1 MMKKQFNRMLQLAN
15 HTAAR
20 SENSELLSEDLI
32 QFENRI
38 EPTRR
43 ATFTT
48 HKRLLSCLQSQP
60 GSDFE
65 KRLKKMPLM
74 SLSQSMLES
83 CRELDGESPIRK
95 IMELCSSV
103 ENSLAKA
110 LVEHELQLEK
120 EVLDPLFKL
129 SEEELPNTL
138 KHKKQLAKLTLDWTA
153 AKNRLS
159 QATKSGNTGAAVQS
173 ATAKVDLLKDEVDE
187 IWRRVEQSKD
197 EYAADL
203 YHFASKEEEYS
214 NYFCSLLEA
223 QADYHRKS
231 LDALD
236 ALLPVLRSSTNT
248 SGGNM
253 ENPAFGQPLEEHLKT
268 CGREIALPIEA
279 CVMMMLEKGMKEE
292 GLFRLAAAASVLKRL
307 KSALDSGS
315 FDPME
320 FNSDSHAVAGA
331 LKSYLRELPQP
342 LMTFDLY
349 DEWFQ
354 AASEKDLPKKVESL
368 REVCAK
374 LPPESY
380 NNLRYLIKFLAKL
393 AEYQEVNKMTPSN
406 IAIVLGP
413 NLLWPRDEG
422 KVSLMDMASASS
434 VQVVSVMEPIIQ
446 NADSIFPEDL
456 DFSVSGMFGPSIL
469 YSNCTSPRKESSST
483 EQAQTLPPPVK
494 PITDQKEELIRI
506 RSAPSP
512 RCVNDESPSIPPPSS
527 PASTSGN
534 EPSKMEAQAVETR
547 SNLTLAVIDQ
557 TFNLSVRKVKKP
569 APTRPTFP
577 PPQQPKAS
585 LPWTS
590 NPVCASLTLP
600 ADERSIVTHRVS
612 VGPIRESSINPP
624 PASLTL
630 PADEKGIITRR
641 ATAGAIRAPAM
652 APPPV
657 PALHLH
663 QRTVSLDLPYSE
675 EVSLQGNLEAQQRP
689 NPEML
694 PSLPRCCQVGWN
706 KQPQPLPRSRV
717 FSASQ
722 AVRSSMKSEL
732 NGSSSVKQRGPQ
744 EQLPPAIT
752 EGAKEQS

>member
-1 MMKKQFNRMLQLAN
+1 MMKKQFNRMLQLAS
-15 HTAAR
+15 HTTGR

-43 ATFTT
+43 ATFNT
-48 HKRLLSCLQSQP
+48 HKRLLACLQSQQ

-74 SLSQSMLES
+74 TLSVSMADS
-83 CRELDGESPIRK
+83 CREMDSESSIRK
-95 IMELCSSV
+95 MMEVCCLV
-103 ENSLAKA
+103 ESTLAKV
-110 LVEHELQLEK
+110 LVEHEIHVEK

-129 SEEELPNTL
+129 SEEELPNIL
-138 KHKKQLAKLTLDWTA
+138 KHKKQLAKLTVDWTA
-153 AKNRLS
+153 AKNRLG

-173 ATAKVDLLKDEVDE
+173 MTAKVDLLKEEVEE
-187 IWRRVEQSKD
+187 IWRRVEQSK
-197 EYAADL
+197 
-203 YHFASKEEEYS
+203 
-214 NYFCSLLEA
+214 LLEA

-231 LDALD
+231 LKALD
-236 ALLPVLRSSTNT
+236 ALLPALKTSTNT
-248 SGGNM
+248 SGGRSG
-253 ENPAFGQPLEEHLKT
+253 NPTFGRPLDEHLKT

-279 CVMMMLEKGMKEE
+279 CVMMLLEKGMTEE

-307 KSALDSGS
+307 KFALDSGS
-315 FDPME
+315 FDPNE

-393 AEYQEVNKMTPSN
+393 AEYQEVNKMSPSN

-413 NLLWPRDEG
+413 NLLWPRNEG
-422 KVSLMDMASASS
+422 KVSLTDMASASS

-456 DFSVSGMFGPSIL
+456 DFNVSGMFGPSSL
-469 YSNCTSPRKESSST
+469 YSNYTSPKKESDT
-483 EQAQTLPPPVK
+483 MEQAQAFPPPVK
-494 PITDQKEELIRI
+494 EIVLQKEEC
-506 RSAPSP
+506 S
-512 RCVNDESPSIPPPSS
+512 NEESPSIPPLPSLPSS
-527 PASTSGN
+527 FGN
-534 EPSKMEAQAVETR
+534 GPSKVEAQPAETG
-547 SNLTLAVIDQ
+547 SNQ
-557 TFNLSVRKVKKP
+557 THTAIGQKTSLLVKKVKKP
-569 APTRPTFP
+569 ALSRPTYP
-577 PPQQPKAS
+577 PPQQPKPS

-600 ADERSIVTHRVS
+600 V
-612 VGPIRESSINPP
+612 
-624 PASLTL
+624 
-630 PADEKGIITRR
+630 DEKAIITRR
-641 ATAGAIRAPAM
+641 ATAGPVRTPSM
-652 APPPV
+652 PPPPV
-657 PALHLH
+657 PPPHTH
-663 QRTVSLDLPYSE
+663 QRAASLDLPYSD
-675 EVSLQGNLEAQQRP
+675 VVCPQGNPVASTQGSSKQTLDASGRDPQRATS
-689 NPEML
+689 EMQ
-694 PSLPRCCQVGWN
+694 PSQPRCCQVGWN

-717 FSASQ
+717 FSISQ
-722 AVRSSMKSEL
+722 AIPSNVNSEV
-732 NGSSSVKQRGPQ
+732 NGSSSMEKCGAQ
-744 EQLPPAIT
+744 EKLLSATT
-752 EGAKEQS
+752 ENTKEQS

>member
-1 MMKKQFNRMLQLAN
+1 MMKKQLNRMLQLAN

-43 ATFTT
+43 ATCVT
-48 HKRLLSCLQSQP
+48 HRKLVACLQAQP
-60 GSDFE
+60 GCE
-65 KRLKKMPLM
+65 IQKRMKKMPLM
-74 SLSQSMLES
+74 SLSQSMLDS
-83 CRELDGESPIRK
+83 CRELDSESPIRK
-95 IMELCSSV
+95 IMEICSSA
-103 ENSLAKA
+103 ENSLATA
-110 LVEHELQLEK
+110 LLEYELQLER
-120 EVLDPLFKL
+120 EVLDPLLKL

-159 QATKSGNTGAAVQS
+159 QATKSGNTGATVPS
-173 ATAKVDLLKDEVDE
+173 VMTKVDLLKEEVED

-214 NYFCSLLEA
+214 NYFCLLLEA
-223 QADYHRKS
+223 QAEYHRKS
-231 LDALD
+231 LKALD
-236 ALLPVLRSSTNT
+236 DLMPTLKNNSKMEGDSP
-248 SGGNM
+248 
-253 ENPAFGQPLEEHLKT
+253 ENPAFGQPLEEHLKS

-279 CVMMMLEKGMKEE
+279 CVMMLLEKGMKEE

-307 KSALDSGS
+307 KSALDRGS
-315 FDPME
+315 FDAQE

-342 LMTFDLY
+342 LMTFELY
-349 DEWFQ
+349 EEWFH

-380 NNLRYLIKFLAKL
+380 NNFRYLIKFLAKL
-393 AEYQEVNKMTPSN
+393 AEYQEVNKMSPSN

-446 NADSIFPEDL
+446 HADSIFPEDL
-456 DFSVSGMFGPSIL
+456 DFSVSGMFGPTCLSST
-469 YSNCTSPRKESSST
+469 YTSPKKEGSSM
-483 EQAQTLPPPVK
+483 EQALAPPEKETPVL
-494 PITDQKEELIRI
+494 KEELIHPGPAPLAGEVI
-506 RSAPSP
+506 DEIPSLPPAPSP
-512 RCVNDESPSIPPPSS
+512 PPD
-527 PASTSGN
+527 SGH
-534 EPSKMEAQAVETR
+534 EPNKMEARPAEVG
-547 SNLTLAVIDQ
+547 SNLTLSAIVQ
-557 TFNLSVRKVKKP
+557 TSSFSVKKVKKP

-600 ADERSIVTHRVS
+600 ADEK
-612 VGPIRESSINPP
+612 
-624 PASLTL
+624 SL
-630 PADEKGIITRR
+630 ITRR

-652 APPPV
+652 PPPPV
-657 PALHLH
+657 PVPHVH
-663 QRTVSLDLPYSE
+663 QRAASLDSPYP
-675 EVSLQGNLEAQQRP
+675 LQE
-689 NPEML
+689 NPEASVQG
-694 PSLPRCCQVGWN
+694 PQPYQPRCCQVEWN
-706 KQPQPLPRSRV
+706 QQPQPRPRTRV
-717 FSASQ
+717 FSTSE
-722 AVRSSMKSEL
+722 AVLPSMNPEV
-732 NGSSSVKQRGPQ
+732 NGSSSAEQCGPQ
-744 EQLPPAIT
+744 KQLPPESSEDT
-752 EGAKEQS
+752 KEQS